1 MPSSPHHPCAKPGVM
16 AERPWPCLWGCPN
29 RLRGLGIVGALPGMC
44 FWWKSC
50 PARLLFHIHPYHC
63 ACAWLRIRLLPA
75 SQDPLMDMRP
85 QNPALCSPQGTSPP
99 WKARAG
105 AGGVSPGS
113 PSVISC
119 SRGCSCCSRAVLR
132 AGLTAQGGQHSPVSP
147 RQRGSVRSR
156 DKLLPCHA
164 GGRWSRRTKALGA
177 GCSPPQLPTG
187 CSPRGPSAG
196 WRPYMASRPTRGRD
210 SHTGSPCPGKG
221 PRALSPAA
229 PAPPPPPHGAPSPGD
244 TQGPHPGLTAEPPGA
259 AATPFFPRPDG
270 AFQSHGSHGTPPA
283 RPGSISAASAG
294 RRDGRQHRPGSPRPS
309 SPAGP
314 PPHGRWD
321 ARPPPCTVP
330 GGSERFQTT
339 FSGRHGPGSQAR
351 RPGRSPPPRFP
362 QPSFPPLP
370 LSALMTSTWA
380 SGSPSQASQHCLK
393 SPNLEEI

>member
-1 MPSSPHHPCAKPGVM
+1 
-16 AERPWPCLWGCPN
+16 
-29 RLRGLGIVGALPGMC
+29 
-44 FWWKSC
+44 
-50 PARLLFHIHPYHC
+50 
-63 ACAWLRIRLLPA
+63 
-75 SQDPLMDMRP
+75 MDMRP
-85 QNPALCSPQGTSPP
+85 QNPALCSPQGMSPP

-132 AGLTAQGGQHSPVSP
+132 ADSLPRGASTARCHP
-147 RQRGSVRSR
+147 GSGVRSR
-156 DKLLPCHA
+156 DRLLPCHA
-164 GGRWSRRTKALGA
+164 GGRWNRRMKALGA

-196 WRPYMASRPTRGRD
+196 WRPYMASRPTRGRG

-221 PRALSPAA
+221 PRALSPGPATTTTPPRGSQPRGHSGTSPRPHSRAPRCCRDAFFSQARWSFSKPWESRDTSGQAREHLRFLRWPAGRA
-229 PAPPPPPHGAPSPGD
+229 PAPPRLP
-244 TQGPHPGLTAEPPGA
+244 A
-259 AATPFFPRPDG
+259 AIQPRWTPTPRAVG
-270 AFQSHGSHGTPPA
+270 C
-283 RPGSISAASAG
+283 AS
-294 RRDGRQHRPGSPRPS
+294 
-309 SPAGP
+309 
-314 PPHGRWD
+314 
-321 ARPPPCTVP
+321 PPCTVP